1 MKYKSSLVLGPE
13 GYEVCMFLDQKLY
26 RILPAPE
33 GSGKLFPPWNEGTKL
48 GVKTS
53 LLPYMSGK
61 CFFPSPPKSWYHT
74 LAISSFIFI
83 SRSRYQNGNLN
94 FLFLFHPIPAVS
106 RILLTI
112 NFILLLSLNT
122 CNFISPIFLKEMEVD
137 FHAYYVGYERGISFL
152 ELQRHFMHSLNIY

>member
-1 MKYKSSLVLGPE
+1 MSEWHHRFSFLFFHLIWKTSSSAEIQNMSKNAKSDINTWNINHLLSWVLKVMKC
-13 GYEVCMFLDQKLY
+13 VCSWISNCTGFCQLQKAL
-26 RILPAPE
+26 E
-33 GSGKLFPPWNEGTKL
+33 NFFPPWNEGTKL

-94 FLFLFHPIPAVS
+94 FLFLFHPILAVS

-112 NFILLLSLNT
+112 NFILPLS
-122 CNFISPIFLKEMEVD
+122 
-137 FHAYYVGYERGISFL
+137 
-152 ELQRHFMHSLNIY
+152 